1 MENIDGKER
10 SKVQIVQR
18 PQLSSTNLIL
28 SAVVAICLLAITVS
42 EILGYYWTV
51 YDGEGV
57 YISVDNRPVPSFA
70 FGIFVGTAISLLILE
85 IYSRR
90 EISPKQLGTLT
101 RILALSCLWS
111 LGFLVLV
118 HPENAIF
125 FGWLAF
131 DILIF
136 LAILFVSM
144 PWRRVLP
151 SSPSRI
157 RFLGALVL
165 AVALTSSLAVPGA
178 LSAQRSIL
186 WSFPLHCNASRC
198 PLGLADETSPGPP
211 SGMLVQGRLYDFY
224 FNVVQ
229 GGIEASLVSAPGT
242 GNATYWSAG
251 GASSFWHWN
260 GAGVGEFQWSP
271 GTTGFYQMLFL
282 NMHYPSGSIIIVRI
296 TIA

>member
-1 MENIDGKER
+1 
-10 SKVQIVQR
+10 
-18 PQLSSTNLIL
+18 
-28 SAVVAICLLAITVS
+28 
-42 EILGYYWTV
+42 
-51 YDGEGV
+51 
-57 YISVDNRPVPSFA
+57 
-70 FGIFVGTAISLLILE
+70 
-85 IYSRR
+85 
-90 EISPKQLGTLT
+90 
-101 RILALSCLWS
+101 
-111 LGFLVLV
+111 
-118 HPENAIF
+118 
-125 FGWLAF
+125 
-131 DILIF
+131 
-136 LAILFVSM
+136 M

-211 SGMLVQGRLYDFY
+211 WGMLVQGRLYDFY

-229 GGIEASLVSAPGT
+229 GGIEASLVSSPGT
-242 GNATYWSAG
+242 GNTTYWSAG
-251 GASSFWHWN
+251 GVSSFWHWN

-271 GTTGFYQMLFL
+271 GTTGFYQILFL
-282 NMHYPSGSIIIVRI
+282 NMNYPSSSIIIVRI